1 MIFQN
6 FKKAH
11 EYYKY
16 PGNYRHG
23 TVVNS
28 GIVVRSYSAGVTRR
42 DSPYGVGKDIISDD
56 GSFYYMITN
65 DVIGEAYR
73 ETMKRKLKIRLF
85 IKLNDGRVYDAG
97 LRRPVRF
104 YKGFV
109 KLIK

>member
-28 GIVVRSYSAGVTRR
+28 GIVVRSYSTGVTRR
-42 DSPYGVGKDIISDD
+42 NSPYSVGKDILSDD

-65 DVIGEAYR
+65 DVIREAYQ
-73 ETMKRKLKIRLF
+73 ETIRRNLKIRLF
-85 IKLNDGRVYDAG
+85 IKLNDGRVFDAG
-97 LRRPVRF
+97 LRSPVNF

-109 KLIK
+109 KLVR